1 MGSAV
6 SALYRFNR
14 CVRAMLTWLV
24 VAALLLTQVPYAHAG
39 EAPTVDDPGVVGAF
53 DLPDESST
61 DSATSEPKEQA
72 TEDAV
77 AAEASEQPSASE
89 SSAVDVEDSA
99 SNDDGGGIHAPVPLS
114 AASVPVTGFTEL
126 STGGFLPNPGSARN
140 LVIVVRFADDTTGDG
155 NTGYNEPY
163 PYGNGMRTQWER
175 FVRDF
180 NENDPNAYVKS
191 SFREYFSTVSDGR
204 YDVVTDFPQT
214 NPDGTVTYITLPKTR
229 DSYSYDGA
237 LVEDAVNEFNK
248 LYPEYD
254 GSVLDTNGDGAVD
267 NVLIVP
273 SVPEGS
279 SITEADILWPHKA
292 DYPRSSGLTV
302 GMKGGAP
309 EVGAYNIISTESLDN
324 MGVVAHEYLHSLGIK
339 DYYRGSGD
347 GNPVD
352 VWDIMERSAARSWPL
367 AITRNNLGW
376 TEIQE
381 RSAAGTHTLYE
392 PGTGREQAFAFKS
405 PLSDTEYFVV
415 EYRKKNTSVYDLD
428 THIGG
433 TGLIVYR
440 VNPNF
445 ADQGNFSGNDYVYV
459 FRPGETGLGDARGD
473 ALNAQVSSKGARTSI
488 GVSDLGADITQGAL
502 CYSDGRNSGIVI
514 KATGETADSITFELT
529 YPDYTA
535 ADLWDTLAGAG
546 EVDEPLGIGAQSVQ
560 LVADGDDLYA
570 LIETPLGGSSAY
582 QVKTRR
588 GSAWIDL
595 GIAAT
600 GLARGQLAVQDGDV
614 YLLGADYA
622 DGRSAV
628 VLRTLRDGVWTEA
641 ARVSLGAD
649 VYANAPTLGFVGSS
663 LYVVLDRDN
672 ANVKLYAFEGGALV
686 EASPALPVGYVTAP
700 AVFELNGHA
709 AVAYGDFESS
719 RRLVYELIDGAWVE
733 RSSIAGSAHGQSVA
747 RLGSTTYVYQS
758 GNADEAP
765 SITSFGADGSKIA
778 TTMIPSLQRYSVGS
792 AMVASGDRVYVA
804 VIENG
809 SANNAARVFGA
820 SASDLS
826 TWEQVGEDAYK
837 PARQVSPAV
846 WDGKIVVGVC
856 NDATRAAWV
865 RAHELVETGEPEPPQ
880 PPVPIM
886 HTATFVADGAV
897 VDAVSFAE
905 GDSSLSRVP
914 VVPEK
919 TGHSGTWAKYALGT
933 SDLVI
938 EAVYAPLSYTIAFK
952 NWDGSVLSSREYQYD
967 APVAAPVASRPDE
980 DGVRYAFAG
989 WSPAFS
995 SVCKGDATYT
1005 AQYRAR
1011 AVEHVVVFKADG
1023 VVVDRVAFN
1032 EGDAR
1037 LSRVP
1042 VVPEKAGYTG
1052 SWTPYAL
1059 GSSDIVVE
1067 ARYALAPNALT
1078 LATNAH
1084 VQNKG
1089 WIGYRGN
1096 GSVVG
1101 TTGSSLRME
1110 SIRVRLNGPLASSDA
1125 ISVRAHVQNVGWM
1138 SGLGNDQIA
1147 GTTGRALRI
1156 EAMRLTLAPRLSL
1169 MGYRVYYR
1177 VHAQNV
1183 GWMGWAHDGVAAGT
1197 AGNALRLEAIQIV
1210 LVAPGEL
1217 VPGNAYG
1224 GVSSVDAHPYI
1235 DSSNLNITLGSA
1247 LAYDGMVHVQ
1257 NVGNVWTTTNG
1268 ARTLGTTG
1276 RGLRLEGFRLSC
1288 PIPGVDVTY
1297 RTHVQNIGWQNWV
1310 GEGALSG
1317 TQGRSLRLE
1326 ALQVRLTGSAAG
1338 SYDVYYR
1345 THVQNIGWTGWARN
1359 GQQCGSAGFAYRM
1372 EAIQVMIIPKGGAA
1386 PGLNAGAFHRR

>member
-191 SFREYFSTVSDGR
+191 SFREYFTTVSDGR

-302 GMKGGAP
+302 GMKGEAP

-473 ALNAQVSSKGARTSI
+473 ALNAQVSSKGARMSI

-535 ADLWDTLAGAG
+535 ADLWDTLAGADGATLPVDVGNVQTVVDGHDMYAAFNLPSSYCIMRYDGSKWHDMGVVARNAYAGTMAVRKGVLYFLSG
-546 EVDEPLGIGAQSVQ
+546 EANDVVMLRQFENGAWKDVAVMPNTTTANELAMEFVGDTLFAVAGSFGVETIICRLDGSV
-560 LVADGDDLYA
+560 LEKVSA
-570 LIETPLGGSSAY
+570 L
-582 QVKTRR
+582 
-588 GSAWIDL
+588 
-595 GIAAT
+595 
-600 GLARGQLAVQDGDV
+600 
-614 YLLGADYA
+614 
-622 DGRSAV
+622 
-628 VLRTLRDGVWTEA
+628 
-641 ARVSLGAD
+641 
-649 VYANAPTLGFVGSS
+649 PTLSIAHP
-663 LYVVLDRDN
+663 VL
-672 ANVKLYAFEGGALV
+672 
-686 EASPALPVGYVTAP
+686 
-700 AVFELNGHA
+700 FELNGFPA
-709 AVAYGDFESS
+709 IACGDPLAGKSYVFELAGNKWTPRSEFAEGSS
-719 RRLVYELIDGAWVE
+719 NTNL
-733 RSSIAGSAHGQSVA
+733 VA
-747 RLGSTTYVYQS
+747 R
-758 GNADEAP
+758 N
-765 SITSFGADGSKIA
+765 
-778 TTMIPSLQRYSVGS
+778 
-792 AMVASGDRVYVA
+792 GDRVYVYQRPGTSSKLLEYNA
-804 VIENG
+804 EGTCLRVIDVSVPSRNVLAG
-809 SANNAARVFGA
+809 SLVFCAERLYLALLDGIGEVAQVFSSDAANPATWTKLG
-820 SASDLS
+820 SD
-826 TWEQVGEDAYK
+826 VYK
-837 PARQVSPAV
+837 PAVSLSVGAVDDKLIAIATGSVGRIAAFSRTLSPSDVPTVPAKHTAFFKAG
-846 WDGKIVVGVC
+846 DTVVG
-856 NDATRAAWV
+856 A
-865 RAHELVETGEPEPPQ
+865 VE
-880 PPVPIM
+880 
-886 HTATFVADGAV
+886 FV
-897 VDAVSFAE
+897 E
-905 GDSSLSRVP
+905 GDTTISNPPS
-914 VVPEK
+914 VPEK
-919 TGHSGTWAKYALGT
+919 EGHTGHWAEYGLGAD
-933 SDLVI
+933 DLVI
-938 EAVYAPLSYTIAFK
+938 EAVYAPNTYTITFK
-952 NWDGSVLSSREYQYD
+952 NWDGTTLQTGRHPYGSSVEAPSAFRSSSGGKAYE
-967 APVAAPVASRPDE
+967 
-980 DGVRYAFAG
+980 FAG
-989 WSPAFS
+989 WSPVFS
-995 SVCKGDATYT
+995 NKCDQPRDAVYI
-1005 AQYRAR
+1005 AQ
-1011 AVEHVVVFKADG
+1011 
-1023 VVVDRVAFN
+1023 FN
-1032 EGDAR
+1032 ER
-1037 LSRVP
+1037 
-1042 VVPEKAGYTG
+1042 K
-1052 SWTPYAL
+1052 
-1059 GSSDIVVE
+1059 
-1067 ARYALAPNALT
+1067 
-1078 LATNAH
+1078 
-1084 VQNKG
+1084 
-1089 WIGYRGN
+1089 
-1096 GSVVG
+1096 
-1101 TTGSSLRME
+1101 
-1110 SIRVRLNGPLASSDA
+1110 LASSLSDGD
-1125 ISVRAHVQNVGWM
+1125 VF
-1138 SGLGNDQIA
+1138 GLPAQ
-1147 GTTGRALRI
+1147 
-1156 EAMRLTLAPRLSL
+1156 LAF
-1169 MGYRVYYR
+1169 
-1177 VHAQNV
+1177 
-1183 GWMGWAHDGVAAGT
+1183 T
-1197 AGNALRLEAIQIV
+1197 GNALCPKPSVIVGVTRLVEGIDYDVSYANNVYVGTAHVIVQGKGSYKNSVVKTFEIIRGAPSVVRLQGPIALDTMKAITAEGFQSGSSSTVV
-1210 LVAPGEL
+1210 LA
-1217 VPGNAYG
+1217 
-1224 GVSSVDAHPYI
+1224 
-1235 DSSNLNITLGSA
+1235 
-1247 LAYDGMVHVQ
+1247 
-1257 NVGNVWTTTNG
+1257 TTNG
-1268 ARTLGTTG
+1268 YWDALTACGLAGTQGAPVVLTDGSTLSPQAASEIM
-1276 RGLRLEGFRLSC
+1276 RLGASTVF
-1288 PIPGVDVTY
+1288 V
-1297 RTHVQNIGWQNWV
+1297 V
-1310 GEGALSG
+1310 GGSAAVSDKVVRQVGALSG
-1317 TQGRSLRLE
+1317 IKSVTRCAGATATGTAIEIFKGSNEWCDTAIVATSRSFQDALSVAPYAYAKHAPIFLSEASTGVLSDETLTAIRSGGFRRVFVVGGTSAVGAEVRNQLGSLFAGRLSGATAYETSLAIAEWCVSQGMKANNVGIATGESYYD
-1326 ALQVRLTGSAAG
+1326 ALS
-1338 SYDVYYR
+1338 
-1345 THVQNIGWTGWARN
+1345 
-1359 GQQCGSAGFAYRM
+1359 
-1372 EAIQVMIIPKGGAA
+1372 GAA
-1386 PGLNAGAFHRR
+1386 LCGKSNAVLALASDSNRITIDEFVRSHASQIANAYVFGGPAAISSSSFDVLASALK